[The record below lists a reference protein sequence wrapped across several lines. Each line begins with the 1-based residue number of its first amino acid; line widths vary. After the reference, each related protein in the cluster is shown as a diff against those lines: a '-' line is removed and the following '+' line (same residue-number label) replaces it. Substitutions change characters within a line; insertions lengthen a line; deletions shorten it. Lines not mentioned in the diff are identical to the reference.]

1 VREMAGGMGP
11 SRWRMW
17 GWGVLLAAIFFLAT
31 HDPLASLQWRQAL
44 PEEVREL
51 VRVVSEGRMQRR
63 LAFPLL
69 ALVGALALV
78 RPGRLRFR
86 PHHAMAWALAAF
98 LGWQFLS
105 IAWAA
110 EPILTGKRLL
120 VLAMLALG
128 AAGFARQWTLPG
140 LMGIVAVAT
149 ALHLVL
155 GVGTEV
161 WLETFQPL
169 EPGYRFAGTLH
180 PNQQGINCALLALTA
195 LHFARSGSTR
205 AARWA
210 ASAGLWSGLAFLFL
224 TRSRTAAAAAVL
236 ALLLVYLLDA
246 PPLRRA
252 AAAAVACAAGALLF
266 LLQANGVLRSSGA
279 LLLLGREDSSLSTL
293 TGRTDIWGFALQR
306 AAERPILGYGYNS
319 FWSPR
324 HTAEVSAVVDW
335 KISEGHSAYLDTLL
349 NLGVVG
355 LLLFVAV
362 LGVGLGGALSAH
374 RRSREPA
381 LAVGAA
387 ILLFGALDGLLESA
401 VVIPNLLSFVT
412 LAILAS
418 LAAGGTHVGP
428 AATTWR
434 SVAAPT
440 DRVAA

>member
-1 VREMAGGMGP
+1 MSEMAAGVEP
-11 SRWRMW
+11 SRWRVW
-17 GWGVLLAAIFFLAT
+17 GWGIALATIFFLAT

-69 ALVGALALV
+69 ALAGGLALI
-78 RPGRLRFR
+78 RPTRLRFR
-86 PHHAMAWALAAF
+86 PRPAVAWALAGF

-128 AAGFARQWTLPG
+128 AVGLARQWTLPG
-140 LMGIVAVAT
+140 MMGIVAAAT
-149 ALHLVL
+149 ALHLVV
-155 GVGTEV
+155 GVGAEL
-161 WLETFQPL
+161 WLGTFQPL
-169 EPGYRFAGTLH
+169 RSGYRFAGTLH
-180 PNQQGINCALLALTA
+180 PNQQGINCALLALTS

-205 AARWA
+205 LARWA
-210 ASAGLWSGLAFLFL
+210 SSAGLWTALSFLFL

-252 AAAAVACAAGALLF
+252 AAAAAACTAGALLF
-266 LLQANGVLRSSGA
+266 LLQANGVLGASGTA
-279 LLLLGREDSSLSTL
+279 LLLGREDSNLSTL
-293 TGRTDIWGFALQR
+293 TGRTDIWGFALR
-306 AAERPILGYGYNS
+306 HAAERPILGYGYNS

-355 LLLFVAV
+355 LMLFVA
-362 LGVGLGGALSAH
+362 LMAAGMGAALWAH
-374 RRSREPA
+374 RRTRDPV
-381 LAVGAA
+381 LAVAAA
-387 ILLFGALDGLLESA
+387 ILLFGGLDGLLESA

-412 LAILAS
+412 LAILAA
-418 LAAGGTHVGP
+418 LALGGARAG
-428 AATTWR
+428 AAAMGGR
-434 SVAAPT
+434 SVDRA
-440 DRVAA
+440 DVRVAA